1 MADRLQS
8 ELARRGRS
16 AFVLGVSVLTAAT
29 LIYYALGCLAGLNAG
44 YGKKL
49 LSLSD
54 DRWEITE
61 CVYAAAITITTVG
74 YTDLLGTDQLE
85 LWQDGTGRHRWVS
98 PTDAHEDPGFDE
110 AGAGLVRDWSPITRL
125 VTVFQG
131 IVGIAFFLYV
141 VAQITSFFVEGAYE
155 ELWNTNRSRRRAAGL
170 SNHVIVCGAGEHGHY
185 LLGALGEAGIPRV
198 AIEQDA
204 AVVAATRSRHPDVPV
219 LAGDA
224 TEEET
229 LKLAGLERARGLI
242 TVLGEDGLNVVAAVT
257 ARQLRPGVR
266 VVSRGFGR
274 VSARRLAAAG
284 CAVVVSGR
292 LAAMRLASALVRPAA
307 VEFLDEVLRPR
318 DADSLRLED
327 VRVGAPFAGRRVAES
342 DGVGVV
348 PLALRKAGG
357 TSTVYN
363 PDDEERFSEG
373 DLMTVIGTP
382 TQLEEL
388 RGMLG
393 SATADAE
400 GVEGPLEL
408 EVLDAPNAKDFSAG
422 ARAGSLD
429 SHYVICGAGETGAW
443 IAREL
448 YCTERPFVMIDR
460 DPEVLEALRVDMPE
474 LVAVEGD
481 AVDPETLTRAG
492 ISTARGLA
500 AMLPDDRSNL
510 LSVVTALQANADLR
524 VVGLVHDEAA
534 ERRLEHSGASV
545 VSKGR
550 IGGRRMAAELLRPQ
564 LTNFLDRMLADPRGV
579 RVESARVQEGKPA
592 AGRALRD
599 LDFWAATGVRLVA
612 VVPPGRGLERMIFDP
627 EPHVVLEPG
636 SRVIVVASP
645 AELQRVVNLV
655 GISE

>member
-1 MADRLQS
+1 
-8 ELARRGRS
+8 
-16 AFVLGVSVLTAAT
+16 VLG
-29 LIYYALGCLAGLNAG
+29 
-44 YGKKL
+44 
-49 LSLSD
+49 
-54 DRWEITE
+54 TE
-61 CVYAAAITITTVG
+61 
-74 YTDLLGTDQLE
+74 QLE
-85 LWQDGTGRHRWVS
+85 IWRDPEGRHRWVS
-98 PTDAHEDPGFDE
+98 ATDPHQDPGFDE
-110 AGAGLVRDWSPITRL
+110 AGAILVRDWSPITRL
-125 VTVFQG
+125 VSVLQG
-131 IVGIAFFLYV
+131 IIGIAFFLYV

-155 ELWNTNRSRRRAAGL
+155 QLWYTNRSRRRAAGL
-170 SNHVIVCGAGEHGHY
+170 SDHVIVCGAGEHGHY
-185 LLGALGEAGIPRV
+185 LLGALGEAGIPCV
-198 AIEQDA
+198 AIEQDG
-204 AVVAATRSRHPDVPV
+204 AVVTSTRSRHPDVPV

-257 ARQLRPGVR
+257 AHQLRPGVR

-292 LAAMRLASALVRPAA
+292 LAAMRLASALVRPTA

-327 VRVGAPFAGRRVAES
+327 VRVGAPFAGHRLAES

-357 TSTVYN
+357 SNTVYN

-382 TQLEEL
+382 AQLHEL

-393 SATADAE
+393 SAAAE
-400 GVEGPLEL
+400 AVEAPVEL

-422 ARAGSLD
+422 ARAGVLD
-429 SHYVICGAGETGAW
+429 GHYVVCGAGETGAW

-448 YCTERPFVMIDR
+448 YCTERPFVVIDR

-481 AVDPETLTRAG
+481 AEDPETLTRAG
-492 ISTARGLA
+492 ISMARGLA
-500 AMLPDDRSNL
+500 AMLPNDRNNL
-510 LSVVTALQANADLR
+510 LCLVTALQANADLR
-524 VVGLVHDEAA
+524 VVSLVHDETA
-534 ERRLEHSGASV
+534 ERRIRHSGATV

-550 IGGRRMAAELLRPQ
+550 IGGGRMAAELLRPQ

-579 RVESARVQEGKPA
+579 RVESALVQEGKPA

-599 LDFWAATGVRLVA
+599 LDFWAATGVRPVA

-636 SRVIVVASP
+636 SRLIVIASP
-645 AELQRVVNLV
+645 AELERVVNLV
-655 GISE
+655 GSLE